1 MFSSLLTLLIYTL
14 LRVTLSFL
22 APITAQAFV
31 PSDSMD
37 IKGWR
42 NSGKR
47 AIHLGRCHREI
58 EHVHSLSATVAPK
71 LRWKLLWMKIKKEK
85 KRLFQSA
92 SFQVPYDQ
100 HTYSQNFDQGTALD
114 EPDNLSRSFSVRF
127 ADPSI
132 VFVTRKG

>member
-1 MFSSLLTLLIYTL
+1 MLFLYSKILSSLLTLLIYTL
-14 LRVTLSFL
+14 LACDFELPG
-22 APITAQAFV
+22 PIRAQTFV

-37 IKGWR
+37 IKAWR

-47 AIHLGRCHREI
+47 TVHLGRCHHEI
-58 EHVHSLSATVAPK
+58 VATK
-71 LRWKLLWMKIKKEK
+71 LRWKLLWMKIKREK
-85 KRLFQSA
+85 KRLFESAA

-100 HTYSQNFDQGTALD
+100 QTYSQNFDQGTALD

-132 VFVTRKG
+132 VLVTRKG

>member
-1 MFSSLLTLLIYTL
+1 MFSSLLTLLIYTP

-22 APITAQAFV
+22 APTTAQTSV

-47 AIHLGRCHREI
+47 EIHLGSCHHEI
-58 EHVHSLSATVAPK
+58 EHVHSLAPK

-100 HTYSQNFDQGTALD
+100 HTYSQNFDQGTALY

-132 VFVTRKG
+132 VLVTRKG

>member
-14 LRVTLSFL
+14 WRVTLSFL
-22 APITAQAFV
+22 APIITQTFA

-37 IKGWR
+37 IKGCR

-47 AIHLGRCHREI
+47 AIHLGRCHHEI
-58 EHVHSLSATVAPK
+58 EHVHSLPPK

-85 KRLFQSA
+85 KRLFRSA

-100 HTYSQNFDQGTALD
+100 HTYSQNFDQGTAID

-132 VFVTRKG
+132 VFVTRK

>member
-1 MFSSLLTLLIYTL
+1 
-14 LRVTLSFL
+14 VTLSFL
-22 APITAQAFV
+22 GPIKAQTFV

-37 IKGWR
+37 IKAWR
-42 NSGKR
+42 NSSKR
-47 AIHLGRCHREI
+47 TTIHLGKCHEI
-58 EHVHSLSATVAPK
+58 EHAHSLSAIVTTK
-71 LRWKLLWMKIKKEK
+71 LRWKLLWMKIKREK
-85 KRLFQSA
+85 KRLFESA

-132 VFVTRKG
+132 VLVTRKG